1 MSNTA
6 NVNTPYDDAF
16 RTILTECKELIIPV
30 VNEIFGTKFTGK
42 ESIKV
47 MSNERFLPQQGGA
60 QTKKVTDSYFEI
72 WCGDKVYCFHIECQ
86 SSEDGTMVLRMFEYD
101 AQIVAERSVI
111 EGNTMKIEFPE
122 SALIYLRQTKDTP
135 DEMNVILSVGNNS
148 IMYQMPVLKIK
159 NYRLEEI
166 FNKKLFF
173 LLPFY
178 IFKFEHEFHAMNT
191 SEEKLSVL
199 QQEYVEIGKR
209 LSELVQTG
217 QLTEYQRQT
226 ILDMSKKAVEAL
238 TNKFAKVKEGVLDV
252 MGGKILEYEARTIM
266 NEGRA
271 EGEEA
276 KAIEIALNLL
286 AKKILSDEQ
295 IASVTGLS
303 VEKVKE
309 LKPQKL

>member
-42 ESIKV
+42 EPIKV

-86 SSEDGTMVLRMFEYD
+86 SSEDGTMILRMFEYD
-101 AQIVAERSVI
+101 AQIAAERSVI

-135 DEMNVILSVGNNS
+135 DEMNVILSVGNKS
-148 IMYQMPVLKIK
+148 IKYQMPVLKIK
-159 NYRLEEI
+159 NYRLKEI
-166 FNKKLFF
+166 FNKKLLF

-178 IFKFEHEFHAMNT
+178 IFNFEHEFQEMNT

-199 QQEYVEIGKR
+199 QQEYVEIGER
-209 LSELVQTG
+209 LSELVQAG

-226 ILDMSKKAVEAL
+226 ILDMSKKAAEAL

-295 IASVTGLS
+295 IADVTGLA
-303 VEKVKE
+303 VDEVRA